1 VVAAAH
7 HERREV
13 KKVSQSMVSIGSKAL
28 PRRRRSS
35 MGRECKK
42 SKKPKK
48 GSSTHE
54 YDTPTAFDNN
64 NNNSYSSSSSRIRK
78 QVDPETTKYLS
89 QIANLFESDGVA
101 LEERSLI
108 CANALEETK
117 GKEFEIATDYILS
130 HTLETILQGCD
141 VDNLCAFLHSSAN
154 QFPFIAMDRS
164 GSHVAQTAINSLAS
178 HLQYDDQHTHSLVE
192 EALTLIC
199 NVIAANSLDVMCNC
213 YGSHVL
219 RTLLCL
225 CKGVPLDKSG
235 FYLSKST
242 TALAE
247 RLNFKQFSSN
257 KDAFHSGFPI
267 LLNSLVSQM
276 FNHATKYIKSL
287 QLDQFSS
294 LVFQVWYSIHVVDH
308 IILLRQ
314 NISNFILTLFT
325 FNNEWQ
331 TTLRVLAGND
341 ELLLDVIPI
350 LLGCKNKNNAEGNLI
365 ETAVVPELKNLF
377 KEPGFSHL
385 MEV

>member
-1 VVAAAH
+1 
-7 HERREV
+7 
-13 KKVSQSMVSIGSKAL
+13 
-28 PRRRRSS
+28 
-35 MGRECKK
+35 MGREGMK
-42 SKKPKK
+42 SKKPNKK
-48 GSSTHE
+48 GSSNHE
-54 YDTPTAFDNN
+54 YDTSTAFDNN
-64 NNNSYSSSSSRIRK
+64 NNNYSSSSRIRK
-78 QVDPETTKYLS
+78 LVDPETTQYLS

-178 HLQYDDQHTHSLVE
+178 HLQYDDHHTHSLVE

-199 NVIAANSLDVMCNC
+199 NVIASNSLDVMCNC

-257 KDAFHSGFPI
+257 KDAFHPGFPN
-267 LLNSLVSQM
+267 LLNSLVSHM
-276 FNHATKYIKSL
+276 FIHVTKYIRSL

-294 LVFQVWYSIHVVDH
+294 LVFQVFMFILRIVDH
-308 IILLRQ
+308 IILQRH
-314 NISNFILTLFT
+314 SNFIYLLYQ
-325 FNNEWQ
+325 WQ
-331 TTLRVLAGND
+331 TTLRVLVGND